1 MRWPPLPFV
10 VPGRFLQW
18 GHATMGVENCRRPP
32 LPLVVPGRFLQWGHA
47 TMGVESIF
55 LVEKSE
61 KQQQNG
67 VGRVVVF

>member
-1 MRWPPLPFV
+1 
-10 VPGRFLQW
+10 
-18 GHATMGVENCRRPP
+18 MGVENCRRPP
-32 LPLVVPGRFLQWGHA
+32 LPSVFLVARFLQWGHT